1 MLITIWQKRASVQK
15 NMRTL
20 HVGMN
25 GHYLENVFTDK
36 LFGVKINHN
45 LSWEEHINSIVRK
58 VNSKL
63 ALLRGIRGCLPLE
76 TRKMFSGAHILPH
89 MDYCSTVWGD
99 SPHVHSLQLALKR
112 VT

>member
-1 MLITIWQKRASVQK
+1 MLITIWQKRASLQK

-99 SPHVHSLQLALKR
+99 SPHVHSLQLAQK
-112 VT
+112 